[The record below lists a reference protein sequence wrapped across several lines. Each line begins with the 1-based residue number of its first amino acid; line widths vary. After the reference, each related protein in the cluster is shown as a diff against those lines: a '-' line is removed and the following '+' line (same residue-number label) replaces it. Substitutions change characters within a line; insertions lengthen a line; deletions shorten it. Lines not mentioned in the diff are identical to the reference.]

1 MTRVSPAAKR
11 KPAQVEDPRLEPA
24 EAYFR
29 ARGWTPFGF
38 QRETWT
44 RFLEGESG
52 LVQVATG
59 AGKTYAATMGAFAA
73 MLADPKPGLRLLY
86 ITPLRAVARDIEAAL
101 LEPVM
106 RLGWN
111 LRVESRTGDTKQS
124 LRKKQLTAMPEVLIT
139 TPESLELMLSYPGFE
154 ERFGNLLG
162 IVVDEWH
169 ELLSTKRGS
178 LLELSLARVRRLAPN
193 ARTWALSATIA
204 NPLEA
209 ARTALGNTTLEPAIV
224 SVPDVTRRTTL
235 ETLIPERV
243 DSFPWA
249 GQLGLSMAPQLVE
262 ALDPDSSTLIFT
274 NTRRQAE
281 RWYAALLRLK
291 PEMTEIIALHHGSV
305 SREERERV
313 EAGLKDGSVRWVVA
327 TSSLDLGVD
336 FQPVERVVQ
345 VGSPKGVARFLQRA
359 GRAGHTPGGAGHVLF
374 VPMGAVELLEAA
386 SLRAAIR
393 EGAIEARRP
402 LQKPLDVLAQH
413 LVTLAVAAPFTRSDV
428 LEEVRSASSF
438 AGLTDAELDWA
449 LEFITQGGKSLTAYE
464 EYRRVKV
471 VDGKYTVTER
481 AVATRQ
487 RSSIG
492 TITSDGAI
500 VVKYL
505 NGSDL
510 GTVSEGFL
518 SRLKR
523 GDVFTFAGRT
533 VELVMYKDMVAHV
546 RNATTKTSSVP
557 SWQGSRFALSST
569 LSGFVRRT
577 LANVDASAATPE
589 ERDALEPIMTA
600 QARLSHVPQ
609 EDELLA
615 EVVTTREGRHL
626 YLYPFEGSH
635 VHDGLGALLAL
646 RFSRLEPGSFAIS
659 TNDYGVE
666 LLARK
671 DYPFQQHLE
680 RVLQAPGDASL
691 ELREAVNLA
700 ELSKRSF
707 REIAQISG
715 LVYAGRPG
723 ARRSAWQLQASS
735 GTIFEV
741 LREYEPSSLL
751 LEQAAREVVQGEL
764 EGERLFQTLER
775 IRRQR
780 LVLTTPKRPTPLG
793 FGLTVARLS
802 ARLSN
807 EDLLLRIMRMKQ
819 QWARK

>member
-1 MTRVSPAAKR
+1 VATLEKT
-11 KPAQVEDPRLEPA
+11 DPRLEPA

-29 ARGWTPFGF
+29 ARGWTPFPF
-38 QRETWT
+38 QREAWT
-44 RFLEGESG
+44 RFLNGESG
-52 LVQVATG
+52 LIQVATG

-73 MLADPKPGLRLLY
+73 MLEAPKAGLRLLY

-101 LEPVM
+101 LEPIARM
-106 RLGWN
+106 GWN

-139 TPESLELMLSYPGFE
+139 TPESLELLLSYPGFE
-154 ERFGNLLG
+154 ERFADVLSV
-162 IVVDEWH
+162 VVDEWH

-178 LLELSLARVRRLAPN
+178 LLELSLARVRRLAPA

-209 ARTALGNTTLEPAIV
+209 ARTALGTGAREPAIITA
-224 SVPDVTRRTTL
+224 PDITRQTTL

-243 DSFPWA
+243 DSFPWS
-249 GQLGLSMAPQLVE
+249 GQLGLSMAPQLVA
-262 ALDPDSSTLIFT
+262 ALDPNSSTLIFT

-281 RWYAALLRLK
+281 RWYAALLRLRADL
-291 PEMTEIIALHHGSV
+291 ESIIALHHGSV

-374 VPMGAVELLEAA
+374 VPMGAVEILEAA
-386 SLRAAIR
+386 ALRAAVHA
-393 EGAIEARRP
+393 GAIEARRP
-402 LQKPLDVLAQH
+402 LEKPLDVLAQH
-413 LVTLAVAAPFTRSDV
+413 LVTLAVAAPFTRQEI
-428 LEEVRSASSF
+428 LEETRTASSF
-438 AGLTDAELDWA
+438 AGVTDEELDWT

-464 EYRRVKV
+464 EYRRVSF
-471 VDGKYTVTER
+471 DGTRYSVTER

-487 RSSIG
+487 RQSIG
-492 TITSDGAI
+492 TITSDGAV

-505 NGSDL
+505 NGSDI
-510 GTVSEGFL
+510 GTVSENFL

-546 RNATTKTSSVP
+546 RNSGAKTTSVP
-557 SWQGSRFALSST
+557 SWQGALYALSSA
-569 LSGFVRRT
+569 LSGFVREA
-577 LANVDASAATPE
+577 LANLETSAATPE
-589 ERDALEPIMTA
+589 ERAALEPIMST
-600 QARLSHVPQ
+600 QARLSRVPQ
-609 EDELLA
+609 VNELLA
-615 EVVTTREGRHL
+615 EIVTTREGRHL

-646 RFSRLEPGSFAIS
+646 RLSKLEPGSFAIT

-680 RVLQAPGDASL
+680 AAIHGGDDLDA
-691 ELREAVNLA
+691 ELRAAVNLS
-700 ELSKRSF
+700 ELSKRAF

-741 LREYEPSSLL
+741 LREYEPESLL
-751 LEQAAREVVQGEL
+751 LKQAELEVVQGEL
-764 EGERLFQTLER
+764 EGERLRVTVER
-775 IRRQR
+775 LRGSK
-780 LVLTTPKRPTPLG
+780 LVVATPKRPTPLG
-793 FGLTVARLS
+793 FGLSVARLS

-819 QWARK
+819 QWMNK